1 MMLSEEQLLKKCREG
16 EQKAQEEL
24 YDRFCAAMLGVCMR
38 YCGNRSEAEDVLQ
51 EGFIKVFRNI
61 YDFKAK
67 HEGSLAAWIKVIM
80 VNTSLNY
87 IRAKKHFSFIEEM
100 ENVPIS
106 EFESE
111 DVLIENEDNI
121 QPQMSDLIEMINEL
135 PEGYKIVFNLFAF
148 EKYGHKEIAKMLSIS
163 EGTSKSQLYKARM
176 FLRKKVLEW
185 KNSKKKRL
193 IAI

>member
-1 MMLSEEQLLKKCREG
+1 
-16 EQKAQEEL
+16 
-24 YDRFCAAMLGVCMR
+24 
-38 YCGNRSEAEDVLQ
+38 
-51 EGFIKVFRNI
+51 
-61 YDFKAK
+61 
-67 HEGSLAAWIKVIM
+67 M

>member
-1 MMLSEEQLLKKCREG
+1 
-16 EQKAQEEL
+16 
-24 YDRFCAAMLGVCMR
+24 MR